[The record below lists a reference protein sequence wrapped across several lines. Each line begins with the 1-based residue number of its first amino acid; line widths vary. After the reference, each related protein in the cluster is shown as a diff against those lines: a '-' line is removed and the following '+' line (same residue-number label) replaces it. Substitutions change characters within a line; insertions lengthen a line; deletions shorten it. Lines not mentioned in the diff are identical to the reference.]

1 MTAELDWSHDVYV
14 KITISGLLT
23 KTELIGIMSEILQHP
38 DYTRKHT
45 FWDLRQGK
53 MGLSIAD
60 LKEIVGVLRLYRPET
75 ENFADRAALLVSG
88 KMNDAMAKVFVAM
101 TRLLPIRYR
110 VFSDRN
116 AAESFLTS

>member
-1 MTAELDWSHDVYV
+1 MAAEVDWSHDTYV
-14 KITISGLLT
+14 KIRISGLLT
-23 KTELIGIMSEILQHP
+23 KPGLIGIMSEILQHP

-53 MGLSIAD
+53 MGLSITD

-75 ENFADRAALLVSG
+75 EHFADRAALLVSG
-88 KMNDAMAKVFVAM
+88 KMNDAMAQIFVAM

-110 VFSDRN
+110 VFNDRK
-116 AAESFLTS
+116 AAETFLLS